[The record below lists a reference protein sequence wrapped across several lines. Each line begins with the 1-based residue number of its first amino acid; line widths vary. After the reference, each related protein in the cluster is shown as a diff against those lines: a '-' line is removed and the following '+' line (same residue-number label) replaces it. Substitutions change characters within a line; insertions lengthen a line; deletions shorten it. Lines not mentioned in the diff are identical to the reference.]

1 MHCSAKDENEVRG
14 RRSVLLRSDQ
24 PLRDLDSRADAA
36 VPSAREQ
43 HAFLGRSV
51 LDGAAFDVLPGVG
64 AVLDSSGVI
73 LLVNESWRRFG
84 RENGAGAAC
93 GVGINY
99 LRICDRAAESGD
111 EIAGVVSA
119 ALTAVLAGHA
129 PKAAL
134 DYPCHS
140 PSGQRWFHLTVRA
153 LAGGRRTLVLHD
165 RLLAPPRPASR

>member
-1 MHCSAKDENEVRG
+1 MNSSAKDEDQVRG
-14 RRSVLLRSDQ
+14 RRRVLLRSDQ
-24 PLRDLDSRADAA
+24 QLRGLGSRTDGT
-36 VPSAREQ
+36 VPPAREH
-43 HAFLGRSV
+43 HAFLGRS
-51 LDGAAFDVLPGVG
+51 LLAGAAFDVLPGVG

-93 GVGINY
+93 GVGIDY
-99 LRICDRAAESGD
+99 LRTCDRAAESGD
-111 EIAGVVSA
+111 EVAGVVSA

-140 PSGQRWFHLTVRA
+140 PSEQRWST
-153 LAGGRRTLVLHD
+153 
-165 RLLAPPRPASR
+165 

>member
-1 MHCSAKDENEVRG
+1 MYCSAKDENVVRG

-24 PLRDLDSRADAA
+24 PLRDLDSRANRAMPPATKHHA
-36 VPSAREQ
+36 V
-43 HAFLGRSV
+43 GRSV
-51 LDGAAFDVLPGVG
+51 RAGAAFDLLPGVG

-99 LRICDRAAESGD
+99 LRTCDRAAESGD
-111 EIAGVVSA
+111 EIAAVVSA
-119 ALTAVLAGHA
+119 VLTAVLAGHA

-140 PSGQRWFHLTVRA
+140 PSEQRWFHLTGRP
-153 LAGGRRTLVLHD
+153 LAGGCRTLVLHD
-165 RLLAPPRPASR
+165 RLLVPPGPASR